1 MSAMPAERQWIAED
15 FLDWESQQELK
26 HELINGAVFAL
37 TGVSRAHNT
46 IARNLII
53 MLTNL
58 LELKDCDVFFSDI
71 RVQVDEVSTFT
82 YPDVVVVCGEAKFRK
97 DVKPDTLVNPLLIFE
112 ILSPSTELIDRNRK
126 FDQYLQ
132 MDSLGSYFLV
142 SQDKPRVEVFQRHDE
157 GWLYQDWTGMD
168 TKVEIAS
175 LECEL
180 ALEEVFQKVEFAP
193 ETE

>member
-1 MSAMPAERQWIAED
+1 MSAMPVERQWIAED
-15 FLDWESQQELK
+15 FLEWESQQELK
-26 HELINGAVFAL
+26 HELINGAVVAM

-46 IARNLII
+46 IAGNLIVA
-53 MLTNL
+53 LRSL
-58 LELKDCDVFFSDI
+58 LAGQSCNVFFSDI
-71 RVQVDEVSTFT
+71 RVQVDEVSTYT
-82 YPDVVVVCGEAKFRK
+82 YPDVVVVCGEPKFRE
-97 DVKPDTLVNPLLIFE
+97 DVKPDTLINPLLIFE

-132 MDSLGSYFLV
+132 MDSLAGYFLV

-168 TKVEIAS
+168 TMVEIAS

-180 ALEEVFQKVEFAP
+180 ALEEVFQKVEFVA

>member
-1 MSAMPAERQWIAED
+1 
-15 FLDWESQQELK
+15 
-26 HELINGAVFAL
+26 
-37 TGVSRAHNT
+37 
-46 IARNLII
+46 

-58 LELKDCDVFFSDI
+58 LEMKDCDVFFSNI

-82 YPDVVVVCGEAKFRK
+82 YPDVVVVCGEAKFRE

-112 ILSPSTELIDRNRK
+112 ILSPSTELINRNRK

-142 SQDKPRVEVFQRHDE
+142 SQDKPRVEAFQRHDE